1 MNQERQQLKVGL
13 DYCFVDENKDV
24 QKFLAAN
31 MESLADSIIKGSIN
45 YKNLENFHEFQRGY
59 TDVSTNN
66 TFATKIILII
76 TSVL

>member
-45 YKNLENFHEFQRGY
+45 YKNLENFPEFQRGY